1 MRFEKTAYGW
11 KAYRKAGRAYIY
23 FGHFLTQRAARAA
36 LAQARGES

>member
-11 KAYRKAGRAYIY
+11 KSYRKAGRAYIY

-36 LAQARGES
+36 LAQSKGEA

>member
-11 KAYRKAGRAYIY
+11 KAYHKVGRAYVY

-36 LAQARGES
+36 LAQSKGEA

>member
-11 KAYRKAGRAYIY
+11 KAYRRVDRAYVY

-36 LAQARGES
+36 LAQAKGEA